1 MELVFSWVLLIGI
14 PICLVLI
21 FIKFKKRVAYKE
33 GKKVAN
39 TGFLENTDLYRRL
52 ERQYKIY
59 VRAAFVSMI
68 AAIFVGFLLIARP
81 AKIDRISP
89 EIRNRDIFLCMDTSD
104 SVDELNVKMCAE
116 LKKVVEEL
124 DGERFGITIFNAK
137 SVLLVPLTSDY
148 AYIGETLDKLEA
160 SFRKNI
166 KGNID
171 FGNSDDMEIYNYKY
185 DGTLGENGS
194 SFIGDGLAS
203 CLYNFPDLE
212 TNDKRSRIIIFTTD
226 NELNG
231 VPYLSLQDAAG
242 LCTKNN
248 VRVFAIAPENISE
261 EGQFKNAIESTGGQ
275 YYKNTQSKAYDKL
288 VADIKKIKTSV
299 MQTYETK
306 ITDQP
311 KGLFIAMLL
320 LISVYFICSRKAK
333 L

>member
-14 PICLVLI
+14 PICLVLM
-21 FIKFKKRVAYKE
+21 FIKFKKRELYKE

-39 TGFLENTDLYRRL
+39 TVFLENTDLYRKL
-52 ERQYKIY
+52 QRQYKIY
-59 VRAAFVSMI
+59 TGAAFASMI
-68 AAIFVGFLLIARP
+68 AAIFLGFLLIARP
-81 AKIDRISP
+81 ARIDQISP

-104 SVDELNVKMCAE
+104 SVDELNVKMCGE

-148 AYIGETLDKLEA
+148 EYIKEALDKLQS
-160 SFRKNI
+160 SFKKNI
-166 KGNID
+166 SEDVD
-171 FGNSDDMEIYNYKY
+171 FSNSQDMEAYYYKY
-185 DGTLGENGS
+185 DGTLGDNGS

-212 TNDKRSRIIIFTTD
+212 TNDERSRIIIFTTD

-242 LCTKNN
+242 LCTKNK
-248 VRVFAIAPENISE
+248 VRVFAIAPENIVD
-261 EGQFKNAIESTGGQ
+261 EGQFKSSIESTGGK
-275 YYKNTQSKAYDKL
+275 YYKNTQPKAYDNL
-288 VADIKKIKTSV
+288 VADIKKIKTSA
-299 MQTYETK
+299 MKTYETK

-311 KGLFIAMLL
+311 EGLFLAMLL
-320 LISVYFICSRKAK
+320 LIGVYFICSRKAK
-333 L
+333 I